1 MNSDDVARVLCIVAM
16 INLYVLLG
24 FGNEMSPCAES
35 PRNSSTSTENYTQ
48 QVKRFFN
55 ENSIN
60 PQYEYQSD
68 SMTGST
74 RYRCIVRYTING
86 QMKKV
91 DSGHY
96 YPNKPGSREQVSKLI
111 LSRENVSQD
120 TSKGTT

>member
-1 MNSDDVARVLCIVAM
+1 MSIAA
-16 INLYVLLG
+16 G
-24 FGNEMSPCAES
+24 FGNEMSPYAES

-48 QVKRFFN
+48 QVKQFFK

-68 SMTGST
+68 SMAGST

-96 YPNKPGSREQVSKLI
+96 YSNKPGSREQASNVI